1 MIKMM
6 DRKKDQNRQLKRKE
20 RLRPK
25 KRRKLRFNRI
35 NLKRKS
41 QRLLR
46 LR

>member
-6 DRKKDQNRQLKRKE
+6 DRKKDQNRQFKKKE

-25 KRRKLRFNRI
+25 KRRKLRFNKT
-35 NLKRKS
+35 NLKRRS

-46 LR
+46 LK